1 MRYKVVGPP
10 GTGKTKTLL
19 DKVKLYLD
27 TGISLDR
34 IGYFAFTRKASEE
47 ARDRFL
53 EQRPNFS
60 KKDIKYFRTLHSLAF
75 NNLGLKEENVM
86 NELHYKAIGETC
98 GIQIQYASYE
108 RDAWNG
114 IFSSSSEYLNLINL
128 ARVKRISTLEQS
140 IVTGKHIEFVC
151 HKFHL

>member
-1 MRYKVVGPP
+1 MRYKVIGPP

-27 TGISLDR
+27 KGILLDR
-34 IGYFAFTRKASEE
+34 IGYFAFTKKASEE

-53 EQRPNFS
+53 QQRPNLN
-60 KKDIKYFRTLHSLAF
+60 KKDVKYFKTLHSLAF

-86 NELHYKAIGETC
+86 SELNYKAIGETC
-98 GIQIQYASYE
+98 GIQIKYASYE
-108 RDAWNG
+108 KNAWNG

-128 ARVKRISTLEQS
+128 PTNS
-140 IVTGKHIEFVC
+140 IGYSFESELDIDSSN
-151 HKFHL
+151 LSSIL